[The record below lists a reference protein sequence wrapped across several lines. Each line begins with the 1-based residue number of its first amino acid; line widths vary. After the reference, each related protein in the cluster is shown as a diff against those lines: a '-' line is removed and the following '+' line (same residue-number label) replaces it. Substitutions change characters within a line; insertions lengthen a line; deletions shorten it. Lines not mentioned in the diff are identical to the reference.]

1 MAKITH
7 KAAAERVALLKRELE
22 VHNRN
27 YYVLNAPTISD
38 FEYDLLMQELHGLEA
53 MFPDLATPDSPTQHV
68 GSDLESPA
76 ESSEASW
83 SEAGDASQGK
93 TRETSWSEA
102 SRSTEFQQVA
112 HRYPMMSLG
121 NTYSLEELYE
131 FNDRIAKAIATDI
144 HLPGS
149 ANDGNNAA
157 ETQAAGQT
165 PRYTFSCELKF
176 DGTAICLTYRNGKL
190 LHALTRGDGTKGD
203 DVTRNVVNIPAIPK
217 ELTRSTGGPEIPEE
231 FEIRGEIYMPFADFE
246 RLNTERAERGE
257 IPFANPRNAAAGS
270 LKLQTP
276 EEMAKR
282 GLDCV
287 LYHFITDNNPFKTH
301 IEAIEA
307 AHSWG
312 LPVSEYSRKA
322 NSIGEAIAY
331 IKEWDTRRKQLPF
344 ATDGIVIKVNE
355 LDLQRQLG
363 FTAKSPRW
371 ATAYKFKPE
380 SALTPLLSIDYQVG
394 RTGAITPVANLE
406 PVPLSGTIVKR
417 ASLHNK
423 DQMDLL
429 DIHIG
434 DWVYV
439 EKGGEIIPKITAVER
454 SKRPESARKPHFPE
468 VCPDCGTPLVRDL
481 EQARHYCPNSDNC
494 PEQIKGRFIHF
505 VSRKAMDILA
515 GEATIEQLYDN
526 GLIRELPDLYTLTP
540 LQLMSLEGWQ
550 RKSVDNF
557 LDSLERSKSVPFER
571 VLYALGIRHIGE
583 TTAKGVA
590 AHFGSME
597 ALMGASREDLLQV
610 PDIGGIM
617 ADAILEWCANEKHRK
632 MVEILRAI
640 GLQFE
645 IDESSRQKLSDSL
658 EGCTVVVSGNFSI
671 SREEMKRLISA
682 HGGKCTGSV
691 SGSTTYLLAGEKAGP
706 EKLRKA
712 EKLGIKV
719 ISEED
724 FRHLTEGSEGPKD
737 LFSEI

>member
-1 MAKITH
+1 
-7 KAAAERVALLKRELE
+7 ELE

-38 FEYDLLMQELHGLEA
+38 FEYDLLMQELQSLEK
-53 MFPDLATPDSPTQHV
+53 FYPDLATADSPTQHV
-68 GSDLESPA
+68 GSDLETPSAAP
-76 ESSEASW
+76 E
-83 SEAGDASQGK
+83 K
-93 TRETSWSEA
+93 KN
-102 SRSTEFQQVA
+102 TEFEQVA
-112 HRYPMMSLG
+112 HKYPMMSLG

-131 FNDRIAKAIATDI
+131 FNDRIAKTV
-144 HLPGS
+144 
-149 ANDGNNAA
+149 A
-157 ETQAAGQT
+157 EGTAW
-165 PRYTFSCELKF
+165 TFSCELKF
-176 DGTAICLTYRNGKL
+176 DGTAICLTYRDGKL
-190 LHALTRGDGTKGD
+190 LRALTRGDGTKGD

-217 ELTRSTGGPEIPEE
+217 ELHRSEIPIPEE

-246 RLNTERAERGE
+246 RLNAERTDRGE

-270 LKLQTP
+270 LKLQNP
-276 EEMAKR
+276 EEMATR

-287 LYHFITDNNPFKTH
+287 LYHFITDDNPFKTH

-307 AHSWG
+307 AKSWG

-322 NSIGEAIAY
+322 DSIDGAMEY
-331 IKEWDTRRKQLPF
+331 IRSWDTLRKELPF

-454 SKRPESARKPHFPE
+454 SKRPENALLPHFPE
-468 VCPDCGTPLVRDL
+468 VCPDCGTPLVRD
-481 EQARHYCPNSDNC
+481 EDQARHYCPNSDNC

-515 GEATIEQLYDN
+515 GDATVEQLFDN

-540 LQLMSLEGWQ
+540 LQLASLEGWQ

-557 LDSLERSKSVPFER
+557 LDSLEKSKAVPFER

-583 TTAKGVA
+583 TTAKTVA

-597 ALMGASREDLLQV
+597 ALMNATKEDLLQV
-610 PDIGGIM
+610 PDIGDIV
-617 ADAILEWCANEKHRK
+617 ADSILEWCSNEKHRNI
-632 MVEILRAI
+632 VERLKAI

-645 IDESSRQKLSDSL
+645 MDETSLQKLSDSL

-671 SREEMKRLISA
+671 SREEMKRLIAS

-706 EKLRKA
+706 EKLKKA
-712 EKLGIKV
+712 EKLGVKIL
-719 ISEED
+719 SEEELY
-724 FRHLTEGSEGPKD
+724 RMTSAAPTEPD
-737 LFSEI
+737 LFSNI